1 MTASS
6 RPPAICRTSSTASSA
21 ARVVRVTTTATAPS
35 AAASAA
41 PSAPASSSTPRGY
54 IITNNHVVDKA
65 DKIYVKLS
73 TDPDGGPGDN
83 GRPATVIGVD
93 KDTDIAVIKID
104 AKEPLPTVKLGNSD
118 GAQVGDWVLAIGSPF
133 ALSKTVTAGIISA
146 KNRTIDEPTPSGIS
160 QSQFQHFIQ
169 TDAAINPGNSG
180 GPLVD
185 MAGQVVGM
193 NTAIYTQSM
202 GSQGV
207 GFAMPANTIAS
218 VYNMLIGPE
227 HKVVRGSI
235 GISYQ
240 PSLNSAVN
248 RMYGFQNGVIVSTVT
263 PNGGA
268 AKAGLRPG
276 DVIVSIDGRNIKD
289 GDDLVADI
297 SARRVGSSVKLGY
310 LRDGKQSAA
319 SVAIGDRAKTYA
331 DITGATDDDNA
342 APQQSD
348 IGKSKLG
355 ITVSAIP
362 PAVTAKTG
370 NRNGVIVTS
379 VRPGSFADDIRSRQ
393 GRHHHRNQQEACH
406 RRSQL
411 QGHRL
416 NPQVQGRRRL
426 CRPVSRPEE
435 PQLLRRRH
443 APIAHAGKH
452 VLYTPHGGDASSVSL
467 VFCSCRCRC
476 LFLVPKPTTTAR
488 VPHLRRSRIA
498 PKVGMYPLPRQPV
511 PLHLSLPSSSPPIK
525 TVISTEAVRAF
536 ANSAAEKPAVLLHRI
551 PEHTVTHVFSTHPA
565 HIPQK
570 TYAGLTLR
578 LPHRFHPGYPNK
590 MQSSGS
596 NLLPFH

>member
-1 MTASS
+1 METPTQTPTLLDRIRSRRLTTTFTILATLSVGILVGSALTGNVDGKEQQSIDSS
-6 RPPAICRTSSTASSA
+6 DARPLVIPNPTTLSNGFSQIVKQVGPAVVNINTEELPKQAPA
-21 ARVVRVTTTATAPS
+21 ARRGRRGTPQTPG
-35 AAASAA
+35 
-41 PSAPASSSTPRGY
+41 SSDDSQQTPGDMQDFFNRFFGGQGGQGDDDSDGGIGGGERRALGSGFIVDSRGY

-104 AKEPLPTVKLGNSD
+104 AKEPLSTVKLGNSD

-207 GFAMPANTIAS
+207 GFAMPSNTIAS

-248 RMYGFQNGVIVSTVT
+248 RMYGFANGVIVSTVT

-289 GDDLVADI
+289 GDDMVADI

-319 SVAIGDRAKTYA
+319 EVAIGDRAKTYA
-331 DITGATDDDNA
+331 EITGATDDDTA

-348 IGKSKLG
+348 VGKSKLG

-362 PAVTAKTG
+362 PAVITKTG
-370 NRNGVIVTS
+370 NKNGVIVTS
-379 VRPGSFADDIRSRQ
+379 VRPGSFADDI
-393 GRHHHRNQQEACH
+393 GLGKGAIIVEINK
-406 RRSQL
+406 
-411 QGHRL
+411 
-416 NPQVQGRRRL
+416 
-426 CRPVSRPEE
+426 RPVTDEASYRAIVTNLKSKDDVVFVVQSP
-435 PQLLRRRH
+435 
-443 APIAHAGKH
+443 
-452 VLYTPHGGDASSVSL
+452 VLKNQNSYVGG
-467 VFCSCRCRC
+467 
-476 LFLVPKPTTTAR
+476 T
-488 VPHLRRSRIA
+488 
-498 PKVGMYPLPRQPV
+498 LP
-511 PLHLSLPSSSPPIK
+511 
-525 TVISTEAVRAF
+525 
-536 ANSAAEKPAVLLHRI
+536 
-551 PEHTVTHVFSTHPA
+551 
-565 HIPQK
+565 
-570 TYAGLTLR
+570 
-578 LPHRFHPGYPNK
+578 
-590 MQSSGS
+590 
-596 NLLPFH
+596 